1 MRFGIVQYKKH
12 AKEEEHASST
22 RNEIPENVE
31 SENSNDSENVDARGG
46 DPLLVIVPCGERYNL
61 IRQLESFEPPIVIL
75 YHSDLVTLRL
85 LEMYKACNND
95 KPLTVYIVMY
105 GKSNEEERYLCALRK
120 EQIAF
125 EELVREQGVR
135 I

>member
-31 SENSNDSENVDARGG
+31 SENSNDSENVDTRGG

-75 YHSDLVTLRL
+75 YHSDL
-85 LEMYKACNND
+85 MYKACNSD